1 MFKEVM
7 VYKFFK
13 LMTGPKLQI
22 QKSES
27 TNHSKYEKT
36 NKNFQ
41 TQLYDIQ
48 TDKNRNKMGVI
59 TNGRPEIKKKH
70 QRIL

>member
-7 VYKFFK
+7 VDNFSK
-13 LMTGPKLQI
+13 LMTGTKLQI
-22 QKSES
+22 QNLRAQ
-27 TNHSKYEKT
+27 TYCNYEKT

-48 TDKNRNKMGVI
+48 TDKK
-59 TNGRPEIKKKH
+59 TED
-70 QRIL
+70 L

>member
-7 VYKFFK
+7 VDKFSK

-41 TQLYDIQ
+41 TQFYDI
-48 TDKNRNKMGVI
+48 
-59 TNGRPEIKKKH
+59 
-70 QRIL
+70 

>member
-7 VYKFFK
+7 VYNFFK

-48 TDKNRNKMGVI
+48 TDKNRRQVI
-59 TNGRPEIKKKH
+59 NGNQKTISVAIIES
-70 QRIL
+70 

>member
-7 VYKFFK
+7 VDNFSK
-13 LMTGPKLQI
+13 LMTGTKLQI

-27 TNHSKYEKT
+27 TNHCNYEKT

-48 TDKNRNKMGVI
+48 TDKNRRLI
-59 TNGRPEIKKKH
+59 INGNQKTISIAIIES
-70 QRIL
+70 

>member
-48 TDKNRNKMGVI
+48 TDKNRRQVI
-59 TNGRPEIKKKH
+59 NGNQKTISVAIIES
-70 QRIL
+70 